1 MKTLVR
7 SLLALCAFAM
17 IMLSTNASA
26 VVPSEVVTANCN
38 GSVRT
43 FNNYVLVPPNCRIIS
58 VVKSCPS
65 GYDLI
70 GNAVCNLHQNPIV
83 VTPVK
88 KTSVPNCPPGYSYK
102 GTGNTGCS
110 ANKVAGKCPV
120 GGSSASATTC
130 NAIASCPSGL
140 HLSGSMCTN

>member
-1 MKTLVR
+1 MKTFIR
-7 SLLALCAFAM
+7 TLLTLCAFSM
-17 IMLSTNASA
+17 VMFSTNASA

-70 GNAVCNLHQNPIV
+70 GNSVCNLRQNPV
-83 VTPVK
+83 SPGSGGK
-88 KTSVPNCPPGYSYK
+88 KTSVPNCPPGYSFK
-102 GTGNTGCS
+102 GSVCS
-110 ANKVAGKCPV
+110 APKASGRCPAG
-120 GGSSASATTC
+120 GYSASGTTC
-130 NAIASCPSGL
+130 NAQASCPSGL
-140 HLSGSMCTN
+140 SLRGSLCSN